1 MTQLEVVDLPADRIP
16 GEVLVVPLFED
27 QRPLAGP
34 VAVVDWRLDGAVT
47 RMIMAGELSG
57 RQGEVLALPT
67 NAKFAAPWLMLAG
80 CGRWRTL
87 DSRGYPALGA
97 RLLKLATR
105 SGIRE
110 LALCLPLTE
119 GVDPADLARIVRE
132 ALADSSRLAVCR
144 LSRGNQLV

>member
-1 MTQLEVVDLPADRIP
+1 MTQLEVVDLPAERIP

-47 RMIMAGELSG
+47 RMILAGELSG
-57 RQGEVLALPT
+57 RHGEVLALPT
-67 NAKFAAPWLMLAG
+67 NARFAAPWLMLPG
-80 CGRWRTL
+80 CGRWQTL
-87 DSRGYPALGA
+87 DSRGYPALAA